1 MQKDKVSV
9 LTSTIEYIRELSSA
23 IGAPLQK
30 PLPNKTSAKLTSDNI
45 LLSLSEEHKEV
56 VVEAG
61 AGGLEGGSSSRSAQF
76 PPVTP
81 QIVAAADTPSSS
93 TQQPP
98 APDFVLVELACGGDA
113 FNVNLDVEAFSS
125 AQVLIHL
132 LKVLQNMNLHLL
144 KIECSCEHARL
155 KATMSVAVRRFSLS
169 LSLSL
174 SHDALML

>member
-1 MQKDKVSV
+1 MSV

-23 IGAPLQK
+23 IGTRSPPLQK
-30 PLPNKTSAKLTSDNI
+30 PLPNKKSAKLKSDNV
-45 LLSLSEEHKEV
+45 LLSLSEEHEE

-61 AGGLEGGSSSRSAQF
+61 GGLEGGSSKTAQF
-76 PPVTP
+76 LPVTP

-93 TQQPP
+93 TKQHP

-113 FNVNLDVEAFSS
+113 FNVNLDAETFSS

-132 LKVLQNMNLHLL
+132 LKVLKNLNLHLL
-144 KIECSCEHARL
+144 KIECSSEHGRL
-155 KATMSVAVRRFSLS
+155 KATMSVAVRRSSLS
-169 LSLSL
+169 LSHSL